1 MVIKFNS
8 ECGYFVADKCFS
20 KEDYT
25 DAFADG
31 KDFRF
36 KSNGDTFVFKLNG
49 AKDQLN
55 DIERYDVI
63 ELDIV
68 ELCTY
73 HTTFDD
79 VDRFLEK
86 LNPSKKYFVM
96 WAYGEGLNNGHHGVK
111 VYEKLLD
118 YGIKIYSSTYD
129 SQLINHPNFV
139 YDLRF
144 SLFYFDVVNGSF
156 YINSSQR
163 DRVEYPK
170 RYKVG
175 LYGLSSWKERDG
187 SNLRTWRYEY
197 VDWFKSKPDTY
208 VSSYKTPSEYQISQ
222 YRRNQHFATAFDFYN
237 CKYFLTAETHFGVL
251 PGTFPYFTTE
261 KILKLAYMELFG
273 VNGMLVTSPAHFL
286 DLHEAGFQFAN
297 SRFIKEY
304 TGEGVLNSLYECYN
318 TDEIIETNNLKVLDS
333 IFSEN
338 IFKKHNIF

>member
-1 MVIKFNS
+1 M
-8 ECGYFVADKCFS
+8 
-20 KEDYT
+20 
-25 DAFADG
+25 
-31 KDFRF
+31 
-36 KSNGDTFVFKLNG
+36 
-49 AKDQLN
+49 
-55 DIERYDVI
+55 
-63 ELDIV
+63 
-68 ELCTY
+68 
-73 HTTFDD
+73 
-79 VDRFLEK
+79 
-86 LNPSKKYFVM
+86 
-96 WAYGEGLNNGHHGVK
+96 
-111 VYEKLLD
+111 
-118 YGIKIYSSTYD
+118 
-129 SQLINHPNFV
+129 
-139 YDLRF
+139 RF

-187 SNLRTWRYEY
+187 SNVRTWRHEY

-237 CKYFLTAETHFGVL
+237 CKYFLTAETHFGVMWNL
-251 PGTFPYFTTE
+251 PIFHYGKNIKIGIYGIIWCKRNVSYITF
-261 KILKLAYMELFG
+261 
-273 VNGMLVTSPAHFL
+273 HFL
-286 DLHEAGFQFAN
+286 DLHEVGFEFAN